1 MGTKESEGKTETA
14 GSLLLSFLVST
25 SVPLA
30 VPGYFQIEGVPRAS
44 MTRWLTVVGLQQNS
58 VQEKLKN
65 TKQLFAVM
73 K

>member
-30 VPGYFQIEGVPRAS
+30 VPGYFQIEGMPRAS
-44 MTRWLTVVGLQQNS
+44 MTRWLTVVGLQQN
-58 VQEKLKN
+58 
-65 TKQLFAVM
+65 
-73 K
+73 